1 VKQKL
6 VTENEIIVQAY
17 KGKTIVIINTE
28 EYSKKVHTF
37 IIDNNFG
44 LVSSISYR

>member
-6 VTENEIIVQAY
+6 VMENEIIFQAD
-17 KGKTIVIINTE
+17 KEKTIVIINTE

-37 IIDNNFG
+37 ITDNNFH
-44 LVSSISYR
+44 LN